1 MPILNKACG
10 VCGELE
16 TGSKIIAIIHLIGS
30 LIMSLAWLIV
40 VWSIF
45 AVADTLHASLGEYD
59 AMKEELIKTHGDQFG
74 AQNDAAMSATDLMMK
89 FAKAYIIV
97 FQVIVVVVELIYI
110 GQVVACS
117 ALIHGIKKERRGLA
131 LPFLAVQAF
140 CLVFGFIM
148 IIFVAC
154 TPFAGNMVQFFVSN
168 IISIAIGTW
177 CWVVVYSYYQMMGER
192 PIRGDMMMK

>member
-45 AVADTLHASLGEYD
+45 AVADTLHTSLGEYD
-59 AMKEELIKTHGDQFG
+59 ALKEEMIKTHGDQFV
-74 AQNDAAMSATDLMMK
+74 AHNEAAMSATDLLMK

-97 FQVIVVVVELIYI
+97 FQVIVVVVELMYI
-110 GQVVACS
+110 GQVIACS

-131 LPFLAVQAF
+131 LAFLAVQAF
-140 CLVFGFIM
+140 CLVFGLM
-148 IIFVAC
+148 MVIFVAC
-154 TPFAGNMVQFFVSN
+154 TPFAGSMLQFFVGN
-168 IISIAIGTW
+168 IISIAIGTY